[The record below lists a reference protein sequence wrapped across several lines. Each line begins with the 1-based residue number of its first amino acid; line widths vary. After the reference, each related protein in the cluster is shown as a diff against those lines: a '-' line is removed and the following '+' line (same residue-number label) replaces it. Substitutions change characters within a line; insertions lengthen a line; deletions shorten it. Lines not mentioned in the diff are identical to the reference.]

1 MVVAATTHF
10 ESTSTTRVTR
20 RRWIRRDQP
29 VWPFVWSGLLPILGL
44 LIVAAYAVQPF
55 ARQVIEA
62 NVLRET
68 RAQLAAQGYSW
79 ATVDVSGQN
88 VTLGGVKPAG
98 VGAESVLTVARAA
111 TCPSWAGRLTC
122 AVSVKADFADSQS
135 TPAPSAPASQA
146 KLEAFTEPKPQAQ
159 PEARPTAAQA
169 CEKSLA
175 DVLAQSKIEFATNSA
190 VINAKSEPLLDSLA
204 RAAGACPGVIV
215 VAGHTDSLGDPAAN
229 RTLSE
234 ARAQSVRSA
243 LAKRGIPRERLRAE
257 GFGEDK
263 PIADNT
269 SAAGRA
275 QNRRI
280 EFRVVTGNQQTHE

>member
-1 MVVAATTHF
+1 MVSAATNHSG
-10 ESTSTTRVTR
+10 STSATRVSQ
-20 RRWIRRDQP
+20 RRWIRRDLP
-29 VWPFVWSGLLPILGL
+29 VWPFVWRGLLPVLGL
-44 LIVAAYAVQPF
+44 LIVAAYAIQPF

-68 RAQLAAQGYSW
+68 RAQLAAQGYAW

-88 VTLGGVKPAG
+88 VSIGGVKPAG
-98 VGAESVLTVARAA
+98 VDAESVLTAARTA
-111 TCPSWAGRLTC
+111 TCPSWAGRLIC
-122 AVSVKADFADSQS
+122 AVSVRGDFSESQS
-135 TPAPSAPASQA
+135 NPAPSAPEPQA
-146 KLEAFTEPKPQAQ
+146 K
-159 PEARPTAAQA
+159 PEAKPEAKPVAAQA

-175 DVLAQSKIEFATNSA
+175 DLLMPSKIEFATSSA
-190 VINAKSEPLLDSLA
+190 VISAKSEPLLDSLA
-204 RAAGACPGVIV
+204 RAAGECPGVIV
-215 VAGHTDSLGDPAAN
+215 VAGHTDSLGSPAAN

-243 LAKRGIPRERLRAE
+243 LTKRGVPAERLRAE
-257 GFGEDK
+257 GFGADK

-280 EFRVVTGNQQTHE
+280 EFRVATGN